1 MHAKSRLVTRQRQ
14 HKEQPNGFI
23 RTKASQSGDPPRRIG
38 HVGRA
43 ASALRRRV
51 LEDAR
56 APEPCGSKVLDY
68 RVSVYQPRAYVAP
81 HKHRIQ
87 EQIYH
92 VLDGEGL
99 MEIEGE
105 RTVVRKD
112 DVIFIPPGVE
122 HAIYNTGMVDL
133 RFIVVTSPPDE

>member
-1 MHAKSRLVTRQRQ
+1 MDSSESKKPEAVVR
-14 HKEQPNGFI
+14 P
-23 RTKASQSGDPPRRIG
+23 
-38 HVGRA
+38 A
-43 ASALRRRV
+43 ASVMWEEPPAHYGGAFSKMLVR
-51 LEDAR
+51 
-56 APEPCGSKVLDY
+56 PEPCGSKALDY

-99 MEIEGE
+99 MEIEGK

-112 DVIFIPPGVE
+112 DVVFIPPGTE

>member
-1 MHAKSRLVTRQRQ
+1 MATSDR
-14 HKEQPNGFI
+14 PNGKAII
-23 RTKASQSGDPPRRIG
+23 RP
-38 HVGRA
+38 A
-43 ASALRRRV
+43 ASVMWEEPPAHYGGAYSKMLVR
-51 LEDAR
+51 
-56 APEPCGSKVLDY
+56 PEACGSKILDY
-68 RVSVYQPRAYVAP
+68 RISVYQPKAYVAP
-81 HKHRIQ
+81 HRHRIQ

-92 VLDGEGL
+92 ILDGEGL

-122 HAIYNTGMVDL
+122 HAIYNTGLTDL

>member
-1 MHAKSRLVTRQRQ
+1 MQMASSEPTK
-14 HKEQPNGFI
+14 
-23 RTKASQSGDPPRRIG
+23 TKAVSRPAAPVMWEEPPAHYGGAFSKMLVR
-38 HVGRA
+38 
-43 ASALRRRV
+43 
-51 LEDAR
+51 
-56 APEPCGSKVLDY
+56 PEPCGSKVLDY
-68 RVSVYQPRAYVAP
+68 RVSVYQPRADGAP

-133 RFIVVTSPPDE
+133 

>member
-1 MHAKSRLVTRQRQ
+1 MKEREMDQTDAK
-14 HKEQPNGFI
+14 QPKPVI
-23 RTKASQSGDPPRRIG
+23 RP
-38 HVGRA
+38 A
-43 ASALRRRV
+43 ASVMWEEPPAHYGGAYSKMLVR
-51 LEDAR
+51 
-56 APEPCGSKVLDY
+56 PEPCGSKSLDY
-68 RVSVYQPRAYVAP
+68 RISVYQPKAYVAP

-92 VLDGEGL
+92 ILDGEGL
-99 MEIEGE
+99 MEIEGS
-105 RTVVRKD
+105 RSVVRRD